1 RTQEMSRAAHPRA
14 PPHPPNTTPHGHATM
29 SRYHST
35 QAPWRRRAVGAVGVD
50 ELLKVGARRFTEF
63 YETSSSVSTTDQPS
77 LLKADSRRR
86 RRSTP
91 HFPGCSRSRS
101 TAATK
106 SFTLIGLLWY
116 ASNPA
121 SVILCRS
128 SDAVMAMM

>member
-1 RTQEMSRAAHPRA
+1 MEPLVQWLVRQRLQDGRLPRGRITDVQHEVVDGRSRVMDA
-14 PPHPPNTTPHGHATM
+14 
-29 SRYHST
+29 
-35 QAPWRRRAVGAVGVD
+35 
-50 ELLKVGARRFTEF
+50 
-63 YETSSSVSTTDQPS
+63 TDQPS
-77 LLKADSRRR
+77 LLKDDSRRP

-121 SVILCRS
+121 SVILRRS
-128 SDAVMAMM
+128 SVITEAV